1 MPDDHA
7 LPRPIDAR
15 RQRKQAN
22 RDAMV
27 DAAAELFASVGY
39 AATTM
44 DAVAAGSDMSVQ
56 SVYFAF
62 HSKANLLRAALER
75 LTPPPS
81 PRPTG
86 TDPDQALV
94 LLVENAVRSL
104 EATGPLVLAA
114 AAAAPGDPAVEEVRA
129 IHEGQR
135 AQAAADLV
143 HHLRSRRPMAPG
155 VKARRVVDVVYGL
168 LSPQLYAMLVQERGW
183 TPKRYAGWCAD
194 ATGRA
199 LWG

>member
-1 MPDDHA
+1 MPSDEA
-7 LPRPIDAR
+7 PQRPIDAT

-62 HSKANLLRAALER
+62 HAKANLLRAALER
-75 LTPPPS
+75 ATPPP
-81 PRPTG
+81 PGRPTG
-86 TDPDQALV
+86 VDPDECLV
-94 LLVENAVRSL
+94 LLVEDAVRSL
-104 EATGPLVLAA
+104 EATGPLALAA

-129 IHEGQR
+129 GHAGRRSQS
-135 AQAAADLV
+135 AVYLV
-143 HHLRSRRPMAPG
+143 HHLRSLRPLAPG
-155 VKARRVVDVVYGL
+155 VTPRRVVDVVYGL
-168 LSPQLYAMLVQERGW
+168 LSPQLHALLVQERGW
-183 TPKRYAGWCAD
+183 TSKRYARWSAN
-194 ATGRA
+194 AIGRA